1 VHCKTLRS
9 DSLSCSAGASGSSA
23 AAQLPPPQRTADT
36 RLGELFLRLL
46 PGQLYYGLALLYPL
60 VTAAAGVG
68 AVWAPAAARALAAL
82 PLLQR
87 AGPLAPLLHHV
98 ATTQPAATLLSVV
111 VSLLTAYLA
120 FVVMPAGDFL
130 LGRDLRN
137 PTEVGAAMLRVHGS
151 RVPASTATLRKLI
164 AL

>member
-1 VHCKTLRS
+1 MRRRP
-9 DSLSCSAGASGSSA
+9 A
-23 AAQLPPPQRTADT
+23 AAGTQAAPPPPPPPRIADT
-36 RLGELFLRLL
+36 WLGELFLRLL

-68 AVWAPAAARALAAL
+68 AVWAPAASRALAAV
-82 PLLQR
+82 PLVQR
-87 AGPLAPLLHHV
+87 VGPLAPLLRHL
-98 ATTQPAATLLSVV
+98 ADTQPAATLLSVF

-137 PTEVGAAMLRVHGS
+137 PTEVGAGR
-151 RVPASTATLRKLI
+151 R
-164 AL
+164 